1 MKRYILLVC
10 ILIIVIGTSLAQ
22 NATTGDVNAF
32 KQALEKDGFTVR
44 EGGLTYFDF
53 MKLYNSG
60 VLPSA
65 YGNNPATQYLV
76 YLIPPASGHHVT
88 GTIANVIKLL
98 GVKADVTPF
107 FSLRPDEAVVFVG
120 RTPPE
125 CRYFSFDHYL
135 MERTYG
141 NETRWIFANL
151 ADTINN
157 LDIKTEGTPNGL
169 PGNPYNQTTIVIT
182 TADKGIDQRIQAAAL
197 SA

>member
-1 MKRYILLVC
+1 MYYMKVRILSLVLFT
-10 ILIIVIGTSLAQ
+10 IFIGTGLAV
-22 NATTGDVNAF
+22 NVDIGDVEAF
-32 KQALEKDGFTVR
+32 KQALEADGFTVS

-76 YLIPPASGHHVT
+76 YLVPPASGHHVT
-88 GTIANVIKLL
+88 GVIADIIKFI
-98 GVKADVTPF
+98 GVEAEVTPF

-125 CRYFSFDHYL
+125 CRYFSFDHNL

-141 NETRWIFANL
+141 N
-151 ADTINN
+151 
-157 LDIKTEGTPNGL
+157 
-169 PGNPYNQTTIVIT
+169 
-182 TADKGIDQRIQAAAL
+182 
-197 SA
+197 